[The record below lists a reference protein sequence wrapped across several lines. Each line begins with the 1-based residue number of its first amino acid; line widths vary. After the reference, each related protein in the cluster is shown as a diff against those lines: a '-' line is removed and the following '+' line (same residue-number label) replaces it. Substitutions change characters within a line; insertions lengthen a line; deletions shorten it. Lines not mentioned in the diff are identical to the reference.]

1 MTCTCNYCL
10 KRTMPYTS
18 LEDFRK
24 AMCGLNPYSFY
35 QWDSSKLRSV
45 TPKRPCSP
53 IVRQS
58 AGAVGCDGS
67 TVGRLDILQALLDAE
82 NIFQE
87 WLGYD
92 VVPTRHISTVKN
104 YAWKAHNYPF
114 WHANHA
120 YDFSPKVSVPFRYV
134 QSVGKEICT
143 EIATVTK
150 GTAQYAITSER
161 SGGIFDTFTLTA
173 SGVAGVTADQIS
185 VYIDP
190 GERTEQCED
199 LRRWQI
205 PTQCVTLT
213 TTGDLTITGGAWLLG
228 KPELLESYVP
238 LAAPLSEFNDFTLD
252 PANLDCYVDKLV
264 IVGCTIDNCQG
275 STAHVKQCGC
285 ATCSPDASHCETCSN
300 VSFCIDDPFAGVLTP
315 LFTGSALCEG
325 LPKSFCID
333 YVAGNCSRDW
343 TADISKL
350 AVANFCKKICACGTL
365 GCLDQWYED
374 LASDDYKGRTSVNL
388 TENPLGTRR
397 GHMVAYNQIKKF
409 TRRTVATMA
418 V

>member
-1 MTCTCNYCL
+1 MTCTCDYCL
-10 KRTMPYTS
+10 KRSYPYTN

-35 QWDSSKLRSV
+35 QWDSSKLRAIN
-45 TPKRPCSP
+45 PKRSCST

-58 AGAVGCDGS
+58 AGAVGCDGT

-82 NIFQE
+82 NIYQE
-87 WLGYD
+87 YLGYD
-92 VVPTRHISTVKN
+92 VVPTRHISTVQN
-104 YAWKAHNYPF
+104 FAWRSSYYPF
-114 WHANHA
+114 RT

-150 GTAQYAITSER
+150 GSPEYTITSER

-173 SGVAGVTADQIS
+173 SGVTNVTADQIR
-185 VYIDP
+185 VYIHAD
-190 GERTEQCED
+190 ERTEQCED
-199 LRRWQI
+199 IRRWQI
-205 PTQCVTLT
+205 PTGCVTLT
-213 TTGDLTITGGAWLLG
+213 DDGDLTITGGAWLLG
-228 KPELLESYVP
+228 KPELLDSYVP
-238 LAAPLSEFNDFTLD
+238 LAAPLSEFNDFSLN

-264 IVGCTIDNCQG
+264 ITGCTIDNCQG
-275 STAHVKQCGC
+275 STAHVKTCGC
-285 ATCSPDASHCETCSN
+285 ATCSPDGSHCETCSN

-315 LFTGSALCEG
+315 IFTGNTLCEG

-343 TADISKL
+343 TSDISKL
-350 AVANFCKKICACGTL
+350 AVANFCKKICACGAL

-374 LASDDYKGRTSVNL
+374 LAADEYKGRTSINL

-397 GHMVAYNQIKKF
+397 GHVVAYNQIKKF
-409 TRRTVATMA
+409 TRRTVATIA